1 MWEVVHLS
9 DNEAAPEGYDYSCF
23 FHVTKEWRARE
34 IAEILGNKDIPAVK
48 ASVPVISCIYTK
60 YPEKFNFD
68 TWLVIIKLTT
78 HNEYGEIAP

>member
-9 DNEAAPEGYDYSCF
+9 DNEAAPEGYDYSGF

-34 IAEILGNKDIPAVK
+34 IAEIIGNKDILAVK
-48 ASVPVISCIYTK
+48 ASVPVISSIYTK

-68 TWLVIIKLTT
+68 TWLVITKLIT
-78 HNEYGEIAP
+78 HNDYGEIAP

>member
-23 FHVTKEWRARE
+23 FHITKERRARE

-48 ASVPVISCIYTK
+48 ASVPVNNYIYTE
-60 YPEKFNFD
+60 YPEKFIFD
-68 TWLVIIKLTT
+68 TWLVITKLIT
-78 HNEYGEIAP
+78 HNDYGEIAP